1 MKIKLRKFPLIPDSV
16 AIFQHPIDVN
26 FDKVS
31 TVSVLLTRPVG
42 IQREVKNLLNIS
54 FGKNCTFFTQN
65 C

>member
-31 TVSVLLTRPVG
+31 TVSVLLTRPVE
-42 IQREVKNLLNIS
+42 IQRKVKNLL
-54 FGKNCTFFTQN
+54 
-65 C
+65 